1 MSTRITELAH
11 QVYGSDITA
20 QDLVFAELIIR
31 ECAKQV
37 NGIYKQGGGT
47 YGENILTHFGL
58 KPDVA
63 RSDFTSF

>member
-31 ECAKQV
+31 ECAQQV
-37 NGIYKQGGGT
+37 NSIYKQGGGT
-47 YGENILTHFGL
+47 YGESILNHFGL
-58 KPDVA
+58 RPSTKD
-63 RSDFTSF
+63 

>member
-20 QDLVFAELIIR
+20 QDLVFAELIVR

-37 NGIYKQGGGT
+37 NSIYKQGGGT
-47 YGENILTHFGL
+47 YGESILNHFGL
-58 KPDVA
+58 RPDVT

>member
-1 MSTRITELAH
+1 MSTRITELAR

-20 QDLVFAELIIR
+20 QDLVFAELIVR
-31 ECAKQV
+31 ECARQV
-37 NGIYKQGGGT
+37 DNIYKQGGGT
-47 YGENILTHFGL
+47 YGENILNHFGF

>member
-1 MSTRITELAH
+1 MNTRITELAH

-31 ECAKQV
+31 ECAQQV

-47 YGENILTHFGL
+47 
-58 KPDVA
+58 
-63 RSDFTSF
+63 